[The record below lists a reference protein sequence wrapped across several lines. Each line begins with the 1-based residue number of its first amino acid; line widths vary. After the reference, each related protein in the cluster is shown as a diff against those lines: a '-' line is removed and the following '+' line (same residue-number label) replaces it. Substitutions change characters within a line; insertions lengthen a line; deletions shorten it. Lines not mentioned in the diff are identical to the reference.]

1 MTSKV
6 SHTNASSD
14 GHDDGDLLIR
24 LAQGDEAAFNLVVNE
39 YAEALYRF
47 AFIRTQDQSFAEDAV
62 QDVLVYIWKSRESLV
77 VRESLKSYLY
87 RAVANRT
94 VSMLRSR
101 KSQERVEQA
110 VTNELQFP
118 YNQSVSFNDAE
129 ARLEAEELQEIA
141 QRALSQL
148 PPRTREIFLLSREQG
163 LSYTEISAVLNIG
176 VPTIRNQV
184 SRAAQTILAALEAW
198 EKDL

>member
-1 MTSKV
+1 M
-6 SHTNASSD
+6 SHTNASSNA
-14 GHDDGDLLIR
+14 HDDGDLLIR
-24 LAQGDEAAFNLVVNE
+24 LAQGDEAAFNIVVNE

-47 AFIRTQDQSFAEDAV
+47 AFIRTQDQWFAEDAV
-62 QDVLVYIWKSRESLV
+62 QDVLVYIWKNRESLV

-141 QRALSQL
+141 QHALSKL

-184 SRAAQTILAALEAW
+184 SRAAQAILAALEAW
-198 EKDL
+198 EKVI